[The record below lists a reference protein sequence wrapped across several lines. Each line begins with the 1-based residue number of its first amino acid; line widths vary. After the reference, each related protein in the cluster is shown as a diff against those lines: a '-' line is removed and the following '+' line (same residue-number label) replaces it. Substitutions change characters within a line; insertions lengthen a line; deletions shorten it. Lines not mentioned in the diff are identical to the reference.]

1 MILSD
6 PQHSRIN
13 IEVLDTVI
21 TRIPLHV
28 RQWWHLGPK
37 INRELLDQ
45 LVLDTPTQVGA
56 ESIWHTTWFSTG
68 FGQRLP
74 RESLCISGRLLPG
87 EHQLRC
93 SLPLLHLIC

>member
-1 MILSD
+1 
-6 PQHSRIN
+6 
-13 IEVLDTVI
+13 VI
-21 TRIPLHV
+21 TRVPLRV

-45 LVLDTPTQVGA
+45 LVLDTSTRLGA
-56 ESIWHTTWFSTG
+56 ECTWHSTWFSTG

-74 RESLCISGRLLPG
+74 RESLCISGRLLAG

-93 SLPLLHLIC
+93 SLPLLHLDS